1 MMSATPS
8 ESTSANAT
16 AAKVRIKAATTV
28 ATGPKAVDAPKV
40 ANVATGLKAV
50 DAPKV
55 ANVAGAPSPKKMKA
69 K

>member
-1 MMSATPS
+1 
-8 ESTSANAT
+8 
-16 AAKVRIKAATTV
+16 
-28 ATGPKAVDAPKV
+28 AVDAPKV